1 MRLQHIARFQRPSAI
16 GAVAAA
22 LVLLVCSDGSSAGI
36 EGSGRFANVISFGR
50 ITTSGNSIS
59 VDGVEYRLSHAQIE
73 VDGLSG
79 KASQLQVGQIV
90 TVQSMVTGATSGNAT
105 NVTYTGN
112 VIGPVSQVDVAGSEL
127 TVLGQTVKVD
137 GTTLF
142 GEGIPAGGLTGLAVG
157 TSVEVSAFVA
167 ASGDLMAS
175 RIDLQSPGTALQV
188 EGAVEDLNTGAQT
201 FQVNGLEIDYSQASV
216 DGQLAN
222 ASTATVWADES
233 PSAGTLHATRVQL
246 SSGIGGAKGEQGR
259 LAGLVTSIASSSA
272 FDVGDQSVVT
282 DANTHFVLHG
292 QTLAPNLAVRVK
304 GVFNATGA
312 LVAESVIAA
321 PTH

>member
-16 GAVAAA
+16 GVVAAA

-36 EGSGRFANVISFGR
+36 EGSGRFATIAFGR
-50 ITTSGNSIS
+50 ITRFGSIF
-59 VDGVEYRLSHAQIE
+59 VDGVEY
-73 VDGLSG
+73 GLSQAHIQFDGQAG
-79 KASQLQVGQIV
+79 KVSQLQVGQIV
-90 TVQSMVTGATSGNAT
+90 AVQAVMTGAAGGNAS

-112 VIGPVSQVDVAGSEL
+112 VVGPVSQVDLAGGAF

-142 GEGIPAGGLTGLAVG
+142 GEGLPPGGLTGLAVG
-157 TSVEVSAFVA
+157 TSVEVSAFVT
-167 ASGDLMAS
+167 ASGGLMAS
-175 RIDLQSPGTALQV
+175 RIDLQSAGTALQV
-188 EGAVEDLNTGAQT
+188 KGAVEDLNTGAQT
-201 FQVNGLEIDYSQASV
+201 FQVNGLKIDYSQASV

-246 SSGIGGAKGEQGR
+246 SSGLGGANGERGR
-259 LAGLVTSIASSSA
+259 LEGLVTSIASNSA
-272 FDVGDQSVVT
+272 FDVGEQSVVT

-292 QTLAPNLAVRVK
+292 QTLAPNLAVRVQ

-312 LVAESVIAA
+312 LVAKSVIAA
-321 PTH
+321 PAH